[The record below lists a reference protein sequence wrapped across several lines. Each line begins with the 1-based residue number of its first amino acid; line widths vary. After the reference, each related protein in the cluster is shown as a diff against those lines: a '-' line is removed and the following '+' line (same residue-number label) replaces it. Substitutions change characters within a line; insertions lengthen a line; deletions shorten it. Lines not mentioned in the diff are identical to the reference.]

1 MAKLKILGANAL
13 IFVRTK
19 FQKDLIFGTI
29 LLTFFRNWSGW
40 GGGAEEVAVSSPPPV
55 PIGATGLELIRLF
68 QFLNL
73 FQPAVIFKK
82 VQNL

>member
-1 MAKLKILGANAL
+1 MG
-13 IFVRTK
+13 
-19 FQKDLIFGTI
+19 
-29 LLTFFRNWSGW
+29 

-82 VQNL
+82 VQNLWIIFSRKNEKHVFQKTKT

>member
-1 MAKLKILGANAL
+1 M
-13 IFVRTK
+13 
-19 FQKDLIFGTI
+19 
-29 LLTFFRNWSGW
+29 

-82 VQNL
+82 VQNLWIIFSRKNEKHVFQKTKT